1 MLRSPLAAR
10 ALATLRSRALVVPSP
25 LAAVSAAVHARQLAT
40 PAFREPVFSST
51 LPRQPSSNT
60 IFRVDK
66 PATLHLKSGE
76 KFGGYAFGAPNSRF
90 GESVFST
97 AITSYTESMTDP
109 SYRGQILVLSVNL
122 LPSPSSF
129 EAHMR
134 FSDFGQMLIPR
145 VIARRR

>member
-1 MLRSPLAAR
+1 MLRSPLAFR
-10 ALATLRSRALVVPSP
+10 ALVTIRSRATHLP
-25 LAAVSAAVHARQLAT
+25 AAVSALPAVHARQLAT

-60 IFRVDK
+60 VFRADK

-76 KFGGYAFGAPNSRF
+76 KFGGYAFGAPTSRF

-109 SYRGQILVLSVNL
+109 SYRGQILVLSVAL
-122 LPSPSSF
+122 SHPACSVDEIRGFSS
-129 EAHMR
+129 
-134 FSDFGQMLIPR
+134 L
-145 VIARRR
+145 